1 MALVRSTRVVL
12 IFSDF
17 QMSEIIHNY
26 AYTLFGYI
34 MVLEKKLG
42 DGRSLFTLEKKVFRE
57 NVFRC
62 CVDEYNTQKWVRKS
76 VVKTLFIHFVD
87 LKFYNCWVLVL

>member
-1 MALVRSTRVVL
+1 MAKQKAHGVGKEHTGCTY
-12 IFSDF
+12 IFRF
-17 QMSEIIHNY
+17 EMSEIIHNY
-26 AYTLFGYI
+26 AYTFLFGYI

-62 CVDEYNTQKWVRKS
+62 CVDEYKTQKWVRKA
-76 VVKTLFIHFVD
+76 L
-87 LKFYNCWVLVL
+87 